1 MIDLNL
7 LYSKVPSI
15 APGKNH
21 RKRNNSATFNSKVY
35 KKLNFSNEF
44 REKLLQN
51 LSVFLSTPLV
61 SLSKDLDFYAKPKT
75 DSKLDKELKKSL
87 WIENKNYQNDISGKL
102 KFTMPKFLESSK
114 RKALRKLI

>member
-51 LSVFLSTPLV
+51 LSVFKSKKSCQYENNFYTCPSKKSVSHRVSLSTPLV
-61 SLSKDLDFYAKPKT
+61 SLSKDLDFYSKPKT

-87 WIENKNYQNDISGKL
+87 
-102 KFTMPKFLESSK
+102 
-114 RKALRKLI
+114 